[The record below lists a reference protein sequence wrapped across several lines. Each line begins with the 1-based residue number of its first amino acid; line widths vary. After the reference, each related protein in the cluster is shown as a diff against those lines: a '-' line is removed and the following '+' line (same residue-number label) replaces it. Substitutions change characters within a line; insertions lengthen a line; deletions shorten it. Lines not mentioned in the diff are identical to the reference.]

1 MDKKGIIKIIEAFF
15 AVLIIAGALIFV
27 YTSQIERPDKSANIQ
42 NIEKII
48 LDKISYENNLRE
60 AVLYSYLYFDE
71 PVPVGG
77 ENISKIGNYSLL
89 NSTITDLLITS
100 RILDNY
106 DFMFQI
112 CNLEDICGLEHSAG
126 SYTKYEIYANEK
138 SVSSTLSTYGPRKI
152 RLFIW
157 RKG

>member
-15 AVLIIAGALIFV
+15 AVLIIAGGLIFV
-27 YTSQIERPDKSANIQ
+27 YTSQINRPDESTSIQ
-42 NIEKII
+42 NIETTI

-60 AVLYSYLYFDE
+60 AVLYSYLYFNDTGKSTSE
-71 PVPVGG
+71 
-77 ENISKIGNYSLL
+77 IGNYSLL

-100 RILDNY
+100 GILENY

-126 SYTKYEIYANEK
+126 SYTKYEIYASEK